1 MTFGEALQLIKE
13 GREVTRHGW
22 NGKGMFLYLLKGQ
35 DLQRG
40 LKYGYGEY
48 SGEPAFVSCIVMKTA
63 QNTLAVGW
71 VPSASDLLSEDWE
84 VVE

>member
-1 MTFGEALQLIKE
+1 MKFGQALERLEEERMVARQ
-13 GREVTRHGW
+13 VW

-35 DLQRG
+35 DLQKG

-48 SGEPAFVSCIVMKTA
+48 LGEPTFVSCIVMKTA
-63 QNTLAVGW
+63 QNTLTVGW
-71 VPSASDLLSEDWE
+71 IPSTADLFAEDWE

>member
-1 MTFGEALQLIKE
+1 MTFSGALQLIKE
-13 GREVTRHGW
+13 GKQVARQGW
-22 NGKGMFLYLLKGQ
+22 NGKGMFLYLLKDQ

-48 SGEPAFVSCIVMKTA
+48 SGEPTFVSCIVMKTA

-71 VPSASDLLSEDWE
+71 VPSTADLFADDWE